1 MKRALKASH
10 RASWEAK
17 VGASCVYLPARSRA
31 GTFSCQ
37 LRADVGIPRGKCR
50 ALGEGRVVPMMRA
63 TGGSS
68 GTPRELSVDSHHF
81 QAGRPGVAA
90 PFRDDGAGVVSD
102 VT

>member
-1 MKRALKASH
+1 
-10 RASWEAK
+10 
-17 VGASCVYLPARSRA
+17 
-31 GTFSCQ
+31 
-37 LRADVGIPRGKCR
+37 
-50 ALGEGRVVPMMRA
+50 MMRA

-102 VT
+102 VTRPGLADEEGPILLHHYSGAAGRADDHVVLLPDVAAAKQRALR